1 MHHKDLKK
9 NYGESA
15 DFDMT
20 FLSFVTGLAFVPNCA
35 KVYIIDIQF
44 VYRPDKQE

>member
-1 MHHKDLKK
+1 MHKDLKK

-20 FLSFVTGLAFVPNCA
+20 FLSFVTGLVFVLTRA
-35 KVYIIDIQF
+35 KFYIIAIQF